1 MRTVR
6 SRPWTR
12 AATLATRA
20 LRLVPV
26 LVGARQREYRR
37 LLAQARHRPGW
48 WNRRLQPRA
57 GC

>member
-1 MRTVR
+1 MRTAR
-6 SRPWTR
+6 SRSWRR
-12 AATLATRA
+12 AATLATGA
-20 LRLVPV
+20 HLLVPV
-26 LVGARQREYRR
+26 LVGAQQREYRR